1 MEKSENVRFL
11 ELLAAEKGI
20 TDPEE
25 IKKFMKEVAL
35 SLISA

>member
-25 IKKFMKEVAL
+25 VKKFMMETAM

>member
-1 MEKSENVRFL
+1 MEKSENIRFL

-25 IKKFMKEVAL
+25 VKKFIRETAL